1 MPPCVFSCALNTT
14 QHIEALKNP
23 QPDYAQLKN
32 IFHEK
37 FIATLQ
43 TTVFS
48 PLEGTIV
55 INKSFGVLKYMKEE
69 FSDFLHLD
77 EPRFHKWWR
86 LLWLRRIFNF
96 STNQVHRWSDLLKSW
111 WVKSRL
117 EQPGSSD
124 TPTRCPS
131 PGGHA
136 VSPKIKA
143 LPYCFKFQSKEYIL
157 LPREHLHPGEVS
169 PSFPAAHKSSEK

>member
-23 QPDYAQLKN
+23 QPDYAQLKS

-48 PLEGTIV
+48 LLEGTIV

-69 FSDFLHLD
+69 FSDLFIWMNPIFINGED
-77 EPRFHKWWR
+77 CSD
-86 LLWLRRIFNF
+86 LLIHIFNF
-96 STNQVHRWSDLLKSW
+96 STNQVHR
-111 WVKSRL
+111 
-117 EQPGSSD
+117 
-124 TPTRCPS
+124 
-131 PGGHA
+131 
-136 VSPKIKA
+136 
-143 LPYCFKFQSKEYIL
+143 
-157 LPREHLHPGEVS
+157 
-169 PSFPAAHKSSEK
+169 